1 MKRLASYVLSVIA
14 VFCVAMVVFVG
25 CSSQQKPQPA
35 SIYDPAQKGRYTAD
49 DARTGNTALAK
60 EAATAP
66 AGVGSMSEGM
76 RSGNGNKI
84 VVKDPSATELAEQNA
99 ALKELLERGTGGNN
113 RGQSAQQSPGLP
125 EDQMRIRRAAE
136 GMPVTPPPA
145 ISGTDES
152 TIVDKTNAPSNAPQS
167 LGTARPQAG
176 ARGGAG
182 GGASAGGAGGRGG
195 RGGAP
200 GAGGGG
206 GGRGGFAGGAN
217 QLGQAQGQARPR
229 IVIPLQNE
237 ELWIISKP
245 GPQMV
250 MAAPSN
256 EVPGTGSLVVRL
268 PDRPAQQVAVP
279 LKHTDVKASIA
290 GYIAT
295 VDVTQQYHNPYSTKI
310 EAQYIFPLPANA
322 AINEFLMTVGERKIR
337 GIIRD
342 RAEAQQIYNEAR
354 AQGYVASLLTQER
367 PNIFTQSVANIEP
380 GKAIDINIK
389 YFHTLE
395 YVDGW
400 YEWNF
405 PMVVGPRFNP
415 PYTSDGVGAVGMGS
429 RGASGQSTEV
439 QYLRPDQRNGHD
451 ISLSV
456 AVDAGVKIE
465 QIESKNHRTRTNN
478 AELGY
483 ASITLDRSDSIPNK
497 DFVLRYKVAGETVK
511 SAVMVQKDKD
521 GNGGYFTLML
531 VPPESLTKLP
541 RQPLEMVFTLDIS
554 GSMNGAPI
562 EQSRAAIKYALT
574 HMRPEDTFQI
584 VRFFNEAESM
594 TPMPV
599 PATPENVQRGLN
611 YIQTMQ
617 AGGGTMMME
626 GIKTSLEF
634 PGDEGRMRFVAF
646 LTDGFIGNEAQIL
659 GEVHRSLKDSR
670 IFSFGVG
677 SAPNRYLLDHMAKMG
692 RGAAAYLGAND
703 NADEIMS
710 AYFDRISHP
719 AMTNVTVDYGN
730 MQVTDVFPTR
740 TPDVFVGRPVII
752 TGRYTGNGDTT
763 VKVKGRVAGEIR
775 EFAVPIRLDDP
786 ANQHPGIASVWAR
799 NKISDLADQST
810 WDTSRDFAMD
820 IKQVALNHG
829 LMSQFTAFVAV
840 DSSAR
845 TSGEFGVSVPVPVP
859 VPDGVRYDTTVQD
872 RGAQP
877 ARGVV
882 RRGGAGGGAEE

>member
-14 VFCVAMVVFVG
+14 VFCVATVVFVG
-25 CSSQQKPQPA
+25 CSTSKPQSQNA
-35 SIYDPAQKGRYTAD
+35 NALKMDREHMEAQLRPEG
-49 DARTGNTALAK
+49 
-60 EAATAP
+60 AATAP
-66 AGVGSMSEGM
+66 TASNQERIAYSDNIRYPTNWPDLSSSEQQGQQNQQQ
-76 RSGNGNKI
+76 GQQNG
-84 VVKDPSATELAEQNA
+84 PASATPQPAAPSTPAPLAPDASATDATKQLQDSLVDTNRLYRRSE
-99 ALKELLERGTGGNN
+99 ALPT
-113 RGQSAQQSPGLP
+113 
-125 EDQMRIRRAAE
+125 
-136 GMPVTPPPA
+136 TPPP
-145 ISGTDES
+145 
-152 TIVDKTNAPSNAPQS
+152 
-167 LGTARPQAG
+167 TAGAGRRGGGGGGAGGVGG
-176 ARGGAG
+176 ARGGRA
-182 GGASAGGAGGRGG
+182 
-195 RGGAP
+195 

-206 GGRGGFAGGAN
+206 GGRGAFAGGA
-217 QLGQAQGQARPR
+217 GQAQGVARPR

-256 EVPGTGSLVVRL
+256 DVPGTGSLVVRL
-268 PDRPAQQVAVP
+268 PAEPAKQVAVP

-295 VDVTQQYHNPYSTKI
+295 VDVTQQYHNPYGTKI

-322 AINEFLMTVGERKIR
+322 AINEFLMTIGERKIR

-342 RAEAQQIYNEAR
+342 RQEAQQIYNEAR

-456 AVDAGVKIE
+456 ALDAGVKIE

-626 GIKTSLEF
+626 GIRKSLEF
-634 PGDEGRMRFVAF
+634 PGDEGRLRFVAF

-659 GEVHRSLKDSR
+659 GEVHKSLKDSR

-677 SAPNRYLLDHMAKMG
+677 SSPNRYLLDHMAKMG

-719 AMTNVTVDYGN
+719 AMTNVSVDYGN

-752 TGRYTGNGDTT
+752 TGRYTGNGDAT
-763 VKVKGRVAGEIR
+763 VKVKGRVAGEVR
-775 EFAVPIRLDDP
+775 EFTVPIHLDDP

-810 WDTSRDFAMD
+810 WDTSKDFAAD
-820 IKQVALNHG
+820 IKQVAMNYG

-845 TSGEFGVSVPVPVP
+845 TAGEFGVSVPVPVP

-877 ARGVV
+877 VRGVIG
-882 RRGGAGGGAEE
+882 RRGGGAGGAEE